1 MRQTAVAEPITH
13 RGTEMGSRGRMRV
26 VAASIAALAGL
37 TAAPVA
43 GHASTSSTSTR
54 SVEPAG
60 LAHSNGT
67 MSPAAAKARQ
77 HGALVPDEAG
87 LAKLK
92 AQAAVASP
100 AARAASSTGS
110 AGATGT
116 AAPTINKSWAGVFS
130 TNFTPSDSTGAIGP
144 TRYIELTNDRWGIYS
159 RTSNTP
165 VATGSIDTLAGET
178 GNEVFDPQII
188 WDASTGRFY
197 YAFDDVVTA
206 TDNRLAIGWSTTNT
220 PAGAADFCHYTIPY
234 GSDFPDFPKL
244 GDTKDFML
252 LGVNVFDATNV
263 YVGSDALAVTK
274 PAAGTTCPDAA
285 NVTLAT
291 QTGLMDSTG
300 QLAFTP
306 VPANQ
311 IDGTSTGWILA
322 RALSFPSTGATFF
335 TQFKVTKNADGSAH
349 IPQTGV
355 KVQVPAYLPP
365 ANAVQKGA
373 TQLLDTSDARPTQV
387 VASIDPDR
395 GNVTTLWFQHTV
407 AGGAGAKVA
416 YYEENPATRT
426 MVQSSTFS
434 SDAFYFFNAAIS
446 SDRVA
451 RGTTRQFGSSSVL
464 TFAGSSS
471 NSDAQI
477 WVFTQH
483 ATDTPTAPVLLHS
496 STTPDIDFACTGGAD
511 ICRWGDYAAATP
523 DPAPPSGA
531 TEGRVWSTQMW
542 NGSSTNTGIANWRTW
557 NSIVSP

>member
-1 MRQTAVAEPITH
+1 M
-13 RGTEMGSRGRMRV
+13 
-26 VAASIAALAGL
+26 
-37 TAAPVA
+37 A
-43 GHASTSSTSTR
+43 GHASTSAAPR
-54 SVEPAG
+54 HVEPAG
-60 LAHSNGT
+60 LARSDGT
-67 MSPAAAKARQ
+67 MGPAAAKARQ

-87 LAKLK
+87 LARLK

-100 AARAASSTGS
+100 AARAASSNGS
-110 AGATGT
+110 AGATGA

-130 TNFTPSDSTGAIGP
+130 TSFTPSDSTGAIGP
-144 TRYIELTNDRWGIYS
+144 TRYIELTNNRWGIYS

-165 VATGSIDTLAGET
+165 VATGTIDALAGET
-178 GNEVFDPQII
+178 GHDVFDPQII

-206 TDNRLAIGWSTTNT
+206 TDNKLAIGWSTTNT
-220 PAGAADFCHYTIPY
+220 PAGPADFCHYVISY
-234 GSDFPDFPKL
+234 GSNFPDFPKL

-252 LGVNVFDATNV
+252 LGVNVFDPTNAF
-263 YVGSDALAVTK
+263 VGSDALAITK
-274 PAAGTTCPDAA
+274 PAAGTTCPAPA
-285 NVTLAT
+285 NVTLVVQ
-291 QTGLMDSTG
+291 QTLLDSAG
-300 QLAFTP
+300 QMAFTP

-322 RALSFPSTGATFF
+322 RSLGFPSTGATFF
-335 TQFKVTKNADGSAH
+335 TQFRVTKNANGTAN
-349 IPQTGV
+349 IPKTGV
-355 KVQVPAYLPP
+355 KVTVPAYLPP

-395 GNVTTLWFQHTV
+395 GNVMTLWFQHTV
-407 AGGAGAKVA
+407 AGGAGAKVQ

-426 MVQSSTFS
+426 LLQTSSFS
-434 SDAFYFFNAAIS
+434 SDTAYFFNAAIS

-464 TFAGSSS
+464 TFVGSSS
-471 NSDAQI
+471 SFDSQI
-477 WVFTQH
+477 WAFTQH

-496 STTPDIDFACTGGAD
+496 STTPDIDFACTGASD

-542 NGSSTNTGIANWRTW
+542 NGSSTNTNIANWRTW
-557 NSIVSP
+557 NSVVSP